1 MSKTSKHVVPSL
13 GGGWAVR
20 NSGAARV
27 TKTFVT
33 QAEAVK
39 YGRTVAKKHY
49 AELIVHGR
57 DGTIK
62 ERNSYGQDPFPPRDL
77 KR

>member
-1 MSKTSKHVVPSL
+1 MSKTGKHVVPSL
-13 GGGWAVR
+13 DGGWAVR
-20 NSGAARV
+20 SSGAARV

-39 YGRTVAKKHY
+39 YGRTVAKKHHS
-49 AELIVHGR
+49 ELIVHGR

-62 ERNSYGQDPFPPRDL
+62 GRNSYGPDPFPPRDL

>member
-1 MSKTSKHVVPSL
+1 MSKTSQHVVPSL
-13 GGGWAVR
+13 SGGWAVR
-20 NSGAARV
+20 SSGAARA

-39 YGRTVAKKHY
+39 YGRTVAKKHHS
-49 AELIVHGR
+49 ELIVHGR

-62 ERNSYGQDPFPPRDL
+62 ERNSYASDLFPSRNL

>member
-39 YGRTVAKKHY
+39 YGRTVAKKHH

-57 DGTIK
+57 DTPSRSATAMARTRFRLGT
-62 ERNSYGQDPFPPRDL
+62 
-77 KR
+77 